1 MFGETQKQWFLD
13 RVTNSERFWKFWGND
28 VMIMQLKILNTYKDQ
43 LPPAAQD
50 KFPSS
55 GDGIYVNLD
64 QWDVYQAERE
74 EILKTISIKE

>member
-1 MFGETQKQWFLD
+1 
-13 RVTNSERFWKFWGND
+13 
-28 VMIMQLKILNTYKDQ
+28 MIMQLKILNTYKDQ